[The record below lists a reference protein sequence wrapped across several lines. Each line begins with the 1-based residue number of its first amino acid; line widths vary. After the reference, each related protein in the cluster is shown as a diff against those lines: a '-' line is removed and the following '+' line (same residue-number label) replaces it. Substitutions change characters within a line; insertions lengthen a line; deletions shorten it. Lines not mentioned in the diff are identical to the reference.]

1 VADHDADRVS
11 TRPDTLRDAPDPMI
25 AGGVVFAV
33 LLLAFA
39 ALSSGLG
46 RLSVTAPLTFV
57 TAGAA
62 ISLVAGDPS
71 VETILQI
78 RLVAEVTLALILF
91 HDAAQVSPRLLRG
104 EARPVSRLLLI
115 ALPLTVLLG
124 YAGARMAFPE
134 AATMTALLLAA
145 ALAPTDA
152 GLGSSIM
159 ADPAVP
165 VRVRRLLNFESGLN
179 DGLVTPVVL
188 FAIAAVAGAG
198 GLRPGVSVAT
208 AIVELLGG
216 AVVGALVGVMGAR
229 LLGWSIRRDLSTP
242 HSRALAVLG
251 LPILAFFLASLVHGQ
266 AFIAAFVAGMAFAG
280 SARWVDDEGS
290 VFTLTES
297 LSELAGYLVW
307 LAFGFAAT
315 PVMLAHG
322 SWPGLVYAL
331 LSLTVFRMVPI
342 VVAMLRSGFRWPT
355 VAFVGWFGPRG
366 LATVVFALIAL
377 ESLQLTGPGR
387 RVLATVTMAVLLS
400 VVAHGLTAGPL
411 GRRYGDWVRR
421 TRPSAE
427 LRQSPEPRGRSLLT
441 DRGRPSPQRGE
452 AVVAATAHAPR
463 IRSEGGATM
472 SLGPIEVV
480 VLGFPGNRFTG
491 EIRPRIVDLVQ
502 RDIVTVIDALF
513 ITKDEDG
520 TVGYLELE
528 QLVDDPELA
537 ALGGLLSSRL
547 DLLAAE
553 DATELATELE
563 PGSSALALVFEHRWM
578 APVRDAIVDS
588 GGHLLA
594 DLHIP
599 ADVVERALAAAQ

>member
-1 VADHDADRVS
+1 V
-11 TRPDTLRDAPDPMI
+11 I
-25 AGGVVFAV
+25 AAGVVFAV
-33 LLLAFA
+33 LLVVFA

-46 RLSVTAPLTFV
+46 RRSVTAPLTFV

-62 ISLVAGDPS
+62 ISLVAGGPP
-71 VETILQI
+71 VETVLQI

-91 HDAAQVSPRLLRG
+91 HDAAQVSPRQLRG

-115 ALPLTVLLG
+115 ALPLTVLVG
-124 YAGARMAFPE
+124 YAGARLAFPE
-134 AATMTALLLAA
+134 AATVAALLLAA

-152 GLGSSIM
+152 GLGASIM

-198 GLRPGVSVAT
+198 GLRPGVTVAA
-208 AIVELLGG
+208 AIVELLAG

-229 LLGWSIRRDLSTP
+229 LLGWSIHRELSSP
-242 HSRALAVLG
+242 RSRALAVLG
-251 LPILAFFLASLVHGQ
+251 LPILAFSLASLVHGQ

-280 SARWVDDEGS
+280 SARGVDDEGS

-315 PVMLAHG
+315 PVMVAYA

-331 LSLTVFRMVPI
+331 LSLTVFRMAPI
-342 VVAMLRSGFRWPT
+342 VVAMARSGFRWPT

-377 ESLQLTGPGR
+377 ESLELTDPGR
-387 RVLATVTMAVLLS
+387 RMLATVTMVVLLS

-421 TRPSAE
+421 TRPIGRAPPGPGAARTERCSPTERGPHPNGARRWSPPRRMLPASVPMEVRRCRWVRSRSWCWGSLATGSPARSGRGSWTSCSA
-427 LRQSPEPRGRSLLT
+427 T
-441 DRGRPSPQRGE
+441 
-452 AVVAATAHAPR
+452 
-463 IRSEGGATM
+463 
-472 SLGPIEVV
+472 
-480 VLGFPGNRFTG
+480 
-491 EIRPRIVDLVQ
+491 
-502 RDIVTVIDALF
+502 
-513 ITKDEDG
+513 
-520 TVGYLELE
+520 
-528 QLVDDPELA
+528 
-537 ALGGLLSSRL
+537 SSRSSTRSSSRRTRT
-547 DLLAAE
+547 ARS
-553 DATELATELE
+553 
-563 PGSSALALVFEHRWM
+563 GSWSSSSSSTTR
-578 APVRDAIVDS
+578 RS
-588 GGHLLA
+588 
-594 DLHIP
+594 
-599 ADVVERALAAAQ
+599 RR

>member
-1 VADHDADRVS
+1 
-11 TRPDTLRDAPDPMI
+11 MI

-71 VETILQI
+71 VETVLQI

-124 YAGARMAFPE
+124 YAGARIAFPE
-134 AATMTALLLAA
+134 AATMTALLLAT

-152 GLGSSIM
+152 GLGASIL

-188 FAIAAVAGAG
+188 FSIAAVAGAE

-208 AIVELLGG
+208 AVLELLGG
-216 AVVGALVGVMGAR
+216 VVVGALVGVLGAR
-229 LLGWSIRRDLSTP
+229 LLGWSLRRELSTP

-251 LPILAFFLASLVHGQ
+251 LPVLAFFLASLTGGE
-266 AFIAAFVAGMAFAG
+266 AFIASFVAGMAFAG
-280 SARWVDDEGS
+280 SARWAEDEAS

-297 LSELAGYLVW
+297 LSEVSGYLVW

-315 PVMLAHG
+315 PVMLAHL
-322 SWPGLVYAL
+322 SWAGLVYAL
-331 LSLTVFRMVPI
+331 LSLTVFRMVPVGI
-342 VVAMLRSGFRWPT
+342 AMLGGGFRWPT
-355 VAFVGWFGPRG
+355 ISFVGWFGPRG

-377 ESLQLTGPGR
+377 ESLELTASGR
-387 RVLATVTMAVLLS
+387 QVLATVALVVLAS

-421 TRPSAE
+421 THPSAE
-427 LRQSPEPRGRSLLT
+427 LREDPAPGDRSPLP
-441 DRGRPSPQRGE
+441 
-452 AVVAATAHAPR
+452 
-463 IRSEGGATM
+463 
-472 SLGPIEVV
+472 
-480 VLGFPGNRFTG
+480 
-491 EIRPRIVDLVQ
+491 
-502 RDIVTVIDALF
+502 
-513 ITKDEDG
+513 
-520 TVGYLELE
+520 
-528 QLVDDPELA
+528 
-537 ALGGLLSSRL
+537 
-547 DLLAAE
+547 
-553 DATELATELE
+553 
-563 PGSSALALVFEHRWM
+563 
-578 APVRDAIVDS
+578 
-588 GGHLLA
+588 
-594 DLHIP
+594 
-599 ADVVERALAAAQ
+599 